1 MSRTYRLITAMKYSS
16 IVCVLLLTSLN
27 FLNAVHDSLNFI
39 LSPKSRQCFYEDFD
53 SNSPAKTLEAF
64 VQSGGNL
71 DVKVIVHGPL
81 DLDEIRTVI
90 GSCYF
95 RLIHSSLA
103 NAPKL

>member
-1 MSRTYRLITAMKYSS
+1 MRNRVLIGILI
-16 IVCVLLLTSLN
+16 IVLIVLTQS
-27 FLNAVHDSLNFI
+27 VHDSLNFI

-81 DLDEIRTVI
+81 ELDEIRTVTPPTLQAFTKHFYI
-90 GSCYF
+90 TF
-95 RLIHSSLA
+95 VI
-103 NAPKL
+103 